1 MEKRLGLETLSQ
13 LEKGN
18 GTVCSS
24 AKKGRR
30 RRTAF
35 GSQQCHQAA
44 AADDDDDLN
53 LEEESRPDFFLL
65 GLELRRWV
73 L

>member
-1 MEKRLGLETLSQ
+1 MEKRLGLETVSQ

-35 GSQQCHQAA
+35 GSQQCHPAA
-44 AADDDDDLN
+44 ADDDDDDLN

-65 GLELRRWV
+65 GSELRRWV